1 MSFVDVKKELN
12 YNNMENKYS
21 PLSEA
26 EFIELKQHLE
36 GIKSFLPEHLMG
48 TMWSKCNAIRGERIN
63 QPCSCKSSSGLW
75 GACIDDLRKFVRERD
90 AE

>member
-1 MSFVDVKKELN
+1 
-12 YNNMENKYS
+12 MENKYT
-21 PLSEA
+21 PLSEQ
-26 EFIELKQHLE
+26 EFIELKEQLA

-48 TMWSKCNAIRGERIN
+48 TLWEKCNRIRGERTN

-75 GACIDDLRKFVRERD
+75 ARCVDDLRQFVRDRD